1 MSTPLKNTPFTR
13 EELNARQAADLKSE
27 LFTPDVI
34 YLELR
39 LLKDYTIGALLA
51 LAAEKDA
58 DEGERLFASIKKRLI
73 GYDMR
78 VIDDVAE
85 FFPDF
90 GLTTDEIEA
99 VIADPQYTDRIL
111 MYAPGTQFIVALIEN
126 LRINV
131 NHSEVDDRFEKVRL
145 DERGHY
151 LKNWR
156 DVTYV
161 VNTWP
166 LPSPTG
172 RSLHMIQEFMA
183 RTFQSN
189 VIVISHDPKTLESKY
204 YTTCDE
210 FNFYQIG
217 RHFENPNFA
226 DPTIR
231 LGFANK
237 SVFSSMV
244 FERSKLNPDEYGEK
258 RFRSEIDYLK
268 AQNNLLFRVFTWIN
282 TAYLT
287 VDIRPYLPLA
297 QEYDKAARYEPLPG
311 LNDHVKK

>member
-1 MSTPLKNTPFTR
+1 MSTRIKNTPFTR
-13 EELNARQAADLKSE
+13 EELNAKQAADLKSE

-39 LLKDYTIGALLA
+39 LLKDYTLGALLA
-51 LAAEKDA
+51 LASDKPPA
-58 DEGERLFASIKKRLI
+58 EGERLFKSVKSRLL

-78 VIDDVAE
+78 LTDDVAP

-90 GLTTDEIEA
+90 NLTTDEIEE
-99 VIADPQYTDRIL
+99 VIRDPKYTDKIL
-111 MYAPGTQFIVALIEN
+111 MYAPGTQFITAMSEN
-126 LRINV
+126 LRINI

-145 DERGHY
+145 DDQGRY
-151 LKNWR
+151 LKNWK

-172 RSLHMIQEFMA
+172 RSLQMIQEFITRA
-183 RTFQSN
+183 FQSN
-189 VIVISHDPKTLESKY
+189 VIVISTDPKDLDAKY
-204 YTTCDE
+204 YKSCDE

-217 RHFENPNFA
+217 RHFENPKFA
-226 DPTIR
+226 EPAIR
-231 LGFANK
+231 FAFGNK
-237 SVFSSMV
+237 MVFSSMV
-244 FERSKLNPDEYGEK
+244 FERSKLNPDEYNER
-258 RFRSEIDYLK
+258 RFRSEMDFLR
-268 AQNNLLFRVFTWIN
+268 AQNGLLFRVFSWIS

-297 QEYDKAARYEPLPG
+297 QDYDKEARYEPLPG